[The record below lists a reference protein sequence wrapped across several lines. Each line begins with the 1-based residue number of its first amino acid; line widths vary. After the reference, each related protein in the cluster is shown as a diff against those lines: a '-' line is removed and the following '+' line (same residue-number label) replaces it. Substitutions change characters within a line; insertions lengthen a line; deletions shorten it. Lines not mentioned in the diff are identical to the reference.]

1 MSLAPQDV
9 HEEAIRRLRLLDQR
23 YTPSRRALVDLLAA
37 AARPLAMPEIL
48 AAVAVPQSSAYRNL
62 TALCLAG
69 VVTRLAGDDAG
80 RFELA
85 EDLSGHHHH
94 LTCGSCGVVADV
106 DALPSLERAVAQ
118 AAQAAAA
125 QTGFEV
131 SSHRLELEGRCPA
144 CR

>member
-1 MSLAPQDV
+1 MNPASHDV
-9 HEEAIRRLRLLDQR
+9 HEEATRRLRLLDQR
-23 YTPSRRALVDLLAA
+23 YTASRRALVDALAA

-48 AAVAVPQSSAYRNL
+48 VAVAVPQSSAYRNL
-62 TALCLAG
+62 TVLCLAG

-106 DALPSLERAVAQ
+106 DALPALEQAVAQ
-118 AAQAAAA
+118 AARAAAD

-131 SSHRLELEGRCPA
+131 SSHRIELEGRCPA

>member
-1 MSLAPQDV
+1 MSLASRDL
-9 HEEAIRRLRLLDQR
+9 HEEASRRLRLLDQR
-23 YTPSRRALVDLLAA
+23 YTPSRRALVEVLAA

-48 AAVAVPQSSAYRNL
+48 MAVAVPQSSAYRNL

-69 VVTRLAGDDAG
+69 VATRLAAEDGG

-85 EDLSGHHHH
+85 EDLSSHHHH

-106 DALPSLERAVAQ
+106 DALPALEQAVAQ

-131 SSHRLELEGRCPA
+131 SSHRIELEGRCPA